1 MPGSEGLL
9 QRTWAKQS
17 RCFRNETLPM
27 PLRSMPP
34 MPLRS
39 MPPPPDR
46 CARTPRLKN
55 QALLAIRGITL
66 ANRARLQAVVTRER
80 AMVAALRDGKRLN
93 FELPMQ

>member
-34 MPLRS
+34 
-39 MPPPPDR
+39 PPDR

-55 QALLAIRGITL
+55 QALLAIREITL
-66 ANRARLQAVVTRER
+66 ATGRTSPRNAHR
-80 AMVAALRDGKRLN
+80 
-93 FELPMQ
+93 